1 MKFYGRASSS
11 LLLII
16 ITAIL
21 LFAPSQVVL
30 SSTAS
35 GSSLSGRKLNIT
47 PKMAVRQIRLCGPNP
62 PAAPRKGAP
71 SLPPY
76 CPPAPR
82 PRL

>member
-35 GSSLSGRKLNIT
+35 GSSLSGRKLKMVSGPVCE
-47 PKMAVRQIRLCGPNP
+47 PKP
-62 PAAPRKGAP
+62 PAAPGTR
-71 SLPPY
+71 SSPY
-76 CPPAPR
+76 CPPPPR
-82 PRL
+82 PSL